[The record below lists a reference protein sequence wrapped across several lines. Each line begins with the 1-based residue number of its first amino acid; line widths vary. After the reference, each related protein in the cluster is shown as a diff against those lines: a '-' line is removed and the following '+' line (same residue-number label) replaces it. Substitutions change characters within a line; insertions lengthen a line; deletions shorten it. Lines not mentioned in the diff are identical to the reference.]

1 MSCLPFLFIPEV
13 CSAERVLVSTRQ
25 NWCCRY
31 REIWPALASTR
42 SAEHA
47 SVDLSYI
54 YLLALSSSVLSIHC
68 VEAVISGSW
77 TRQIRCLDRAQHLS
91 LLMGLRLYGI
101 ALEPIIKVLKV
112 LIIKVLKVLKN
123 NKLIYYLIL
132 TCSFKDDFLVLKS
145 NESETYFQW
154 TNLIQFIFWIISK
167 LVHVGIHH
175 SNEFSVIVIHGKFFV
190 KHRMA
195 AVTDLFDLSQM
206 APLVL

>member
-1 MSCLPFLFIPEV
+1 MWLQVFLPFVWRLNQWLLYQTDQMSCLPIHTRGMFSRA
-13 CSAERVLVSTRQ
+13 SACEHSPKFVLQIQGNLTRACKHPLC
-25 NWCCRY
+25 WT
-31 REIWPALASTR
+31 I
-42 SAEHA
+42 
-47 SVDLSYI
+47 LSYI

-101 ALEPIIKVLKV
+101 ALEPIIKVQKV

-123 NKLIYYLIL
+123 TKLIYYLIL
-132 TCSFKDDFLVLKS
+132 TCSFKDDFLVSKS
-145 NESETYFQW
+145 NESEAYFQW

-175 SNEFSVIVIHGKFFV
+175 SN
-190 KHRMA
+190 
-195 AVTDLFDLSQM
+195 
-206 APLVL
+206 